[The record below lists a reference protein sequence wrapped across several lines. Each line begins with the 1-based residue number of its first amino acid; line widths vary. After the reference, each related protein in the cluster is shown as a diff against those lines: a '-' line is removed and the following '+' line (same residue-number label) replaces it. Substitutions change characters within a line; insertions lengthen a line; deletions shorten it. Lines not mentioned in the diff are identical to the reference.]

1 MIDPY
6 FNENDILLRNTIRDF
21 VEREILPNA
30 SKYDLNEE
38 FPSDVISKVSDMGL
52 FKLGIDEN
60 FGGVV
65 GSNMHLAIVTEELA
79 RGCASTAVIYASH
92 LSLCAKYIDKFG
104 SDEQKAS
111 YLLKYSAKNPLIECF
126 LMSFRSKYLRKNF
139 FFDFKF
145 FSLYFSQFNKI
156 A

>member
-6 FNENDILLRNTIRDF
+6 FNENDILLRNTIRGF
-21 VEREILPNA
+21 VDREILPNA

-60 FGGVV
+60 FGGVA

-111 YLLKYSAKNPLIECF
+111 YLPKLVTASTLGA
-126 LMSFRSKYLRKNF
+126 
-139 FFDFKF
+139 
-145 FSLYFSQFNKI
+145 
-156 A
+156 